1 MIPGNTFYLV
11 QCATRMAQPAA
22 GNHRHETA
30 AGCGDRCQQKADFVP
45 NAAGR
50 VFVDHGAAQ
59 FLGCPIEH
67 SAGRG
72 HFGREFRSLV
82 KGLVD
87 ASIPAEQ
94 VSALAMAVIFKSM
107 TFDEAAKLT
116 TEMASSGTVLDWRAE
131 ELGGPV
137 IDKHSTGGVG
147 DKVSFLLAPIAA
159 ACGCFVPMISG
170 RGLGHTGGTLDKIE
184 SIPGYQATPDFDLFK
199 KVVKSTGCAIIGQT
213 ADLAPADRRFYA
225 IRDIT
230 ATIESVPLITASIL
244 SKKIA
249 AGLEGLVMDVK
260 VGTGAFMQS
269 FERATKLAKSIIGT
283 AATAGLKT
291 HALITDMNEVL
302 GQTAGNAVEIAES
315 VEFLKNENREHRLNE
330 VVDALCAEM
339 LIVTGLETDQDTARG
354 RVEAAITSGEAAEV
368 FSRMVA
374 ELGGPV
380 DCVDKYTEYLPK
392 PSVLKPAHPSDV
404 GFLAEVDA
412 HAVGNAIIE
421 LGGGRQ
427 HIGDELDLAVG
438 ISDIAQ
444 IGEMVGTDRPLA
456 VVHAA
461 SEEDADLACE
471 LISQACRI
479 SADRP
484 DERPIVYEI
493 LSAE

>member
-1 MIPGNTFYLV
+1 MLFADVIQKKRDGGEL
-11 QCATRMAQPAA
+11 
-22 GNHRHETA
+22 TA
-30 AGCGDRCQQKADFVP
+30 AE
-45 NAAGR
+45 
-50 VFVDHGAAQ
+50 
-59 FLGCPIEH
+59 IE
-67 SAGRG
+67 
-72 HFGREFRSLV
+72 FFV
-82 KGLVD
+82 KGLAD
-87 ASIPAEQ
+87 ASIPSEQ
-94 VSALAMAVIFKSM
+94 VAALAMAVIFKSM

-116 TEMASSGTVLDWRAE
+116 TEMASSGTVLDWAAE

-184 SIPGYQATPDFDLFK
+184 SIPGYHATPDFDLFK
-199 KVVKSTGCAIIGQT
+199 KVVKTTGCAIIGQT

-225 IRDIT
+225 IRDVT

-269 FERATKLAKSIIGT
+269 IERATKLARSIIGT

-291 HALITDMNEVL
+291 HALITDMNEAL
-302 GQTAGNAVEIAES
+302 GQTAGNAIEIAES
-315 VEFLKNENREHRLNE
+315 VEFLKNENREARLNE
-330 VVDALCAEM
+330 VVIALCAEM
-339 LIVTGLETDQDTARG
+339 LIVTGIDKDNAAARSSVETS
-354 RVEAAITSGEAAEV
+354 ITSGAAAEV

-374 ELGGPV
+374 AMGGPA
-380 DCVDKYTEYLPK
+380 DFVDKYTTYLPK
-392 PSVLKPAHPSDV
+392 AAICKPVQPDEV
-404 GFLAEVDA
+404 GYLAAVDA
-412 HAVGNAIIE
+412 HAVGSAIIE

-427 HIGDELDLAVG
+427 QLGEKLDLAVG
-438 ISDIAQ
+438 IGDIAK
-444 IGEMVGTDRPLA
+444 IGDMVGTDRPLA

-461 SEEDADLACE
+461 SEADADLASN
-471 LISQACRI
+471 LINQACTI
-479 SADRP
+479 SADKP

-493 LSAE
+493 LTAE